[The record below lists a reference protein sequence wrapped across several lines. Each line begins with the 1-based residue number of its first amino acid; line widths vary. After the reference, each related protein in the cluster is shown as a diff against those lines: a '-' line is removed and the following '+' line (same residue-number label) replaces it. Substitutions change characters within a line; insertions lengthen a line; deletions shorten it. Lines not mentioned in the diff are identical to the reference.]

1 MEKSKHTLMNKC
13 YDINIRALVKK
24 NEQIKKIKALNFY
37 TSEQNLFN
45 IGGGINDIQER
56 QRQRKVSPCT
66 LPFIAL
72 RWECDQLDHLFGFIR
87 VSHTQ

>member
-1 MEKSKHTLMNKC
+1 MKECKHALMNKC

-24 NEQIKKIKALNFY
+24 KDEQIKQLKEALNFN

-56 QRQRKVSPCT
+56 QR
-66 LPFIAL
+66 
-72 RWECDQLDHLFGFIR
+72 
-87 VSHTQ
+87 